1 MKRKR
6 TKKNIKNK
14 GKVIFSLLLAL
25 LFLTAIT
32 INDFGL
38 IKLIELKKT
47 KYNLQNDVYILTE
60 QQQKLNR
67 DISELQTNPEH
78 LEKIAREKFMMAKP
92 GEKIFRVIQ
101 YKNINK

>member
-1 MKRKR
+1 M
-6 TKKNIKNK
+6 
-14 GKVIFSLLLAL
+14 FSLFLVF
-25 LFLTAIT
+25 LFLIIIT

-38 IKLIELKKT
+38 IKLVELKKT
-47 KYNLQNDVYILTE
+47 KYNLQNDIYILTE
-60 QQQKLNR
+60 QQQKLNS
-67 DISELQTNPEH
+67 DISELQNNPEY